1 MRPAHRI
8 TAALGIGL
16 LGSFPLFSAQTL
28 SDKQI
33 DQLLDEGRRVI
44 AQGIPDT
51 AIKQDID
58 PVIAEFERRY
68 AKETRVIYVTH
79 GMTESFMYMGMSGV
93 ADDKSGN
100 KRGAIAIQGPWTDAL
115 VMKGYALFELRRPEE
130 AKTVLRRA
138 IELSPV
144 YPPPWIEL
152 GALYQQEKDWPAA
165 LDAYQNAE
173 DGTEFMEEGAAKTS
187 MLTRAW
193 RGKAFVLTE
202 QGKLDESE
210 ALYKKCLALDADDG
224 AAKRELEYIQSL
236 RDKAKSTTTP

>member
-51 AIKQDID
+51 AIKKDIA

-79 GMTESFMYMGMSGV
+79 GLAEPVAHMAMAGV
-93 ADDKSGN
+93 ADGQSGH
-100 KRGAIAIQGPWTDAL
+100 KRGGLPGQDPGTEQLA
-115 VMKGYALFELRRPEE
+115 MEGYARFELRRPEE
-130 AKTVLRRA
+130 
-138 IELSPV
+138 
-144 YPPPWIEL
+144 
-152 GALYQQEKDWPAA
+152 G
-165 LDAYQNAE
+165 
-173 DGTEFMEEGAAKTS
+173 
-187 MLTRAW
+187 
-193 RGKAFVLTE
+193 
-202 QGKLDESE
+202 ESG
-210 ALYKKCLALDADDG
+210 L
-224 AAKRELEYIQSL
+224 
-236 RDKAKSTTTP
+236 

>member
-1 MRPAHRI
+1 MRTAHRI
-8 TAALGIGL
+8 TAALGVGL
-16 LGSFPLFSAQTL
+16 LGSFPLFCAETL

-51 AIKQDID
+51 AIKKDID

-79 GMTESFMYMGMSGV
+79 GLAESIVYMGMSGV
-93 ADDKSGN
+93 ADGKSGK
-100 KRGAIAIQGPWTDAL
+100 KRGAIAIQGSWTDAL
-115 VMKGYALFELRRPEE
+115 VMKGYALFELRRPDEG
-130 AKTVLRRA
+130 KSVLRRA
-138 IELSPV
+138 IELSPL
-144 YPPPWIEL
+144 YPPPWNEL

-173 DGTEFMEEGAAKTS
+173 DGTQFMAEGAEKTA

-193 RGKAFVLTE
+193 RGKGFVLTE

-224 AAKRELEYIQSL
+224 GAKRELEYIQSL
-236 RDKAKSTTTP
+236 RNKAKSTTTP